1 MANSEIIGAG
11 QNTAHRAPKIPETG
25 FSEITNERILYDGDG
40 FWYCE
45 IAVTGRCSFSC
56 SYCNRLKS
64 EIKINQVYDFIEN
77 YKCSLRHIQLTGGE
91 PTEFVGIRDLCTFIK
106 DRNIKTG
113 LSTNGSAEYDVY
125 DRLDVD
131 MFSISLDDYDIGI
144 LGKRGYKNISRVID
158 NIRRLSQRSYVNVGL
173 VVDSIN
179 VKRVNNI
186 IDFIL
191 GLGVSDI
198 KLSINTHDAV
208 IPKFENK
215 GYEKYP
221 ILNYRINRFRAGKL
235 MRGLA
240 EEDTF
245 KCALS
250 ISDISIVGENHYP
263 CLVYAR
269 EGGAPIGPMGE
280 NIKTDRITWYNN
292 HNPYNDSICK
302 KYCMDF
308 KCEFN
313 REKELIRA
321 LRSPAQDTMEICH
334 TAPNSA
340 MLQGLKPH
348 AGGTGTSA

>member
-1 MANSEIIGAG
+1 MANENQIIIGAG
-11 QNTAHRAPKIPETG
+11 QDTARPAPKIPETG
-25 FSEITNERILYDGDG
+25 FSEITNERVLYDDVG

-45 IAVTGRCSFSC
+45 IAVTGKCSFSC

-64 EIKINQVYDFIEN
+64 KIKIIQVYNFIEK
-77 YKCSLRHIQLTGGE
+77 YRDSLRHIQLTGGE
-91 PTEFVGIRDLCTFIK
+91 PTEFVGVSDLCKFI
-106 DRNIKTG
+106 RHRGIKIG
-113 LSTNGSAEYDVY
+113 LSTNGSANYDDY
-125 DRLDVD
+125 LALGVD
-131 MFSISLDDYDIGI
+131 MYSISLDDYDVG
-144 LGKRGYKNISRVID
+144 LLEKRGYKKPNEVIS
-158 NIRRLSQRSYVNVGL
+158 NIRKLSRQYYVNVGL
-173 VVDSIN
+173 VVDSTNVGRIN
-179 VKRVNNI
+179 SI

-191 GLGVSDI
+191 RLGVSDV
-198 KLSINTHDAV
+198 KLSVNTHDTV

-313 REKELIRA
+313 REKERIRA

-334 TAPNSA
+334 TAPNSSTTPA
-340 MLQGLKPH
+340 SKQ
-348 AGGTGTSA
+348 ASAD